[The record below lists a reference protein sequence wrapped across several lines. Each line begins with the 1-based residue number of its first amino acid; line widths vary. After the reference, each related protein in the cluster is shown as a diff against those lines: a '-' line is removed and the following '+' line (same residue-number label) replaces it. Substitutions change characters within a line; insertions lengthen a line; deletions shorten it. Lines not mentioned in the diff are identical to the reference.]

1 MTLFYGHQQNTGGNA
16 YYYSGM
22 RQYNRNNARAKEDD
36 LNKPDAK
43 TTETPDQNNPQAK
56 VEKSAQPSQPVVME
70 NIEVKKADPK
80 DEQVEGVKMEI
91 TKY

>member
-1 MTLFYGHQQNTGGNA
+1 MTLYYGFQQNTGGNA
-16 YYYSGM
+16 YYFSGM
-22 RQYNRNNARAKEDD
+22 RERNRNNARGKEED
-36 LNKPDAK
+36 LNKPEAK
-43 TTETPDQNNPQAK
+43 TTEKPDQNDPQAK

-91 TKY
+91 QKY

>member
-1 MTLFYGHQQNTGGNA
+1 MTLYYGHQQNTGGNA

-22 RQYNRNNARAKEDD
+22 RQHNRNSARKQEKD

-56 VEKSAQPSQPVVME
+56 VEKGAQPTPAVVME
-70 NIEVKKADPK
+70 NIVVKKADPK

>member
-1 MTLFYGHQQNTGGNA
+1 MTLYYGFQQNTGGNA

-22 RQYNRNNARAKEDD
+22 RQYNRDNARDKEDD

-43 TTETPDQNNPQAK
+43 TTEKPDQNNPNAK
-56 VEKSAQPSQPVVME
+56 VEKGAQPTQPVVME
-70 NIEVKKADPK
+70 NIEVKKADPR

-91 TKY
+91 SKY